1 MIGMKQMLWI
11 GIMSVNKQLT
21 QQQNLRE
28 LASIKTNGRIRI
40 LARLTFLN
48 LMSANGVMAKT
59 IIRNY
64 KQKQER
70 ESYDNLRQC
79 KNIISKG

>member
-1 MIGMKQMLWI
+1 M
-11 GIMSVNKQLT
+11 NKQLT
-21 QQQNLRE
+21 QQNLRE
-28 LASIKTNGRIRI
+28 

-64 KQKQER
+64 KQRQQER
-70 ESYDNLRQC
+70 KSYVHRQIQST
-79 KNIISKG
+79 NQR

>member
-1 MIGMKQMLWI
+1 M
-11 GIMSVNKQLT
+11 NKQI

-70 ESYDNLRQC
+70 KNNVHRQIQST
-79 KNIISKG
+79 NQR